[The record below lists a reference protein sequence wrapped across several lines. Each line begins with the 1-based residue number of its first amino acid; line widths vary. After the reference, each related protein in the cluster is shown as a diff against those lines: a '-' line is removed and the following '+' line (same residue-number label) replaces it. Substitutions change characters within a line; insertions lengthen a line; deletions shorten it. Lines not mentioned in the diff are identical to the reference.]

1 MKKIAI
7 GILNTS
13 DQDTFIKCKES
24 LPSVDFVYDVH
35 HTTSTIKS
43 TNTSNIFN
51 RYISYGGLR
60 NIILRKALQ
69 DKADYIFL
77 IKSTLNIVDH
87 SIIQDYIKTAKT
99 FGTWF
104 MIRGS
109 RNEKSTT
116 IEDDS
121 TNINLSLFKNLN
133 QDLIF
138 MLPSHIKNC
147 GFFNEGYINID
158 GPDNINCLE
167 TYEYYSK
174 IENKINYLPK
184 GYYPDADF
192 SLTKIVESSEKLLRP
207 NLKENTTDNITK
219 IYGQFYHNNKFIPRQ
234 YTPTTKEI
242 ALNVLEKIQQIYS
255 IK

>member
-7 GILNTS
+7 GIINTS
-13 DQDTFIKCKES
+13 DQDTFIKCKKS
-24 LPSVDFVYDVH
+24 LPDVDFIYDVH
-35 HTTSTIKS
+35 HTTSNIKS
-43 TNTSNIFN
+43 NDVYN
-51 RYISYGGLR
+51 RYIGYGGLR

-69 DKADYIFL
+69 DNADYIFL

-87 SIIQDYIKTAKT
+87 SIIQDYIQTAKT

-104 MIRGS
+104 MLRGS
-109 RNEKSTT
+109 RHEKCTT

-121 TNINLSLFKNLN
+121 SNINLSLFKTLN

-158 GPDNINCLE
+158 GPDDTNCLE
-167 TYEYYSK
+167 IYEYYSK

-192 SLTKIVESSEKLLRP
+192 SLTKIVEVNNTLYRP
-207 NLKENTTDNITK
+207 GLKENTTDNITK
-219 IYGQFYHNNKFIPRQ
+219 VYGQFYHNNKFIPRQ
-234 YTPTTKEI
+234 YTPSTKEV
-242 ALNVLEKIQQIYS
+242 ALSTLEKIQQIYS